1 MLGKHGT
8 KQNKIL
14 KIGITGTIGS
24 GKSTVSSF
32 LKENGFDIVDA
43 DIISREILDKYKE
56 VNEKLKDTFGEG
68 CFENEKLNRKKLGSI
83 VFNDDKK
90 RKQLESITIPYI
102 IREIE
107 MKIEILQSKGK
118 KIVFIDAPTL
128 IEHGLHKSM
137 DYNILITLDEEI
149 RISRVMNRDKIS
161 REEVVKRI
169 KAQMSEEEKA
179 KYVDFIVEND
189 GKVEETYNNVISIL
203 KDGVGYE
210 KIM

>member
-8 KQNKIL
+8 KQNRIV

-32 LKENGFDIVDA
+32 LKENGFDVVDA

-56 VNEKLKDTFGEG
+56 VREKIKNTFGDDI
-68 CFENEKLNRKKLGSI
+68 FENEKLNRKKLGTI

-90 RKQLESITIPYI
+90 RKQLEAITIPYI
-102 IREIE
+102 IKEIE
-107 MKIEILQSKGK
+107 MRIDILRSVGK

-137 DYNILITLDEEI
+137 DYNILITLDEET
-149 RISRVMNRDKIS
+149 RISRVMRRDGIS
-161 REEVVKRI
+161 REEVLNRI
-169 KAQMSEEEKA
+169 KAQMSQEDKV
-179 KYVDFIVEND
+179 KYVDFVLENN
-189 GKVEETYNNVISIL
+189 GEIEETYHKIVSIL

>member
-56 VNEKLKDTFGEG
+56 VNEKLKDIFGEG

-137 DYNILITLDEEI
+137 DYNILITLDEET
-149 RISRVMNRDKIS
+149 RISRVMKRDGVS
-161 REEVVKRI
+161 REEVLNRI
-169 KAQMSEEEKA
+169 KAQMSEDEKS
-179 KYVDFIVEND
+179 KYVDFVVAND
-189 GKVEETYNNVISIL
+189 GGIEETYHKIISIL

>member
-1 MLGKHGT
+1 MLGIHGM
-8 KQNKIL
+8 KQSKIL
-14 KIGITGTIGS
+14 KVGITGTIGS

-32 LKENGFDIVDA
+32 LRRKGFDVIDA
-43 DIISREILDKYKE
+43 DVISREILYKYKE
-56 VNEKLKDTFGEG
+56 AEKEIKYTFGED
-68 CFENEKLNRKKLGSI
+68 CFENGKLNRRKLGTI
-83 VFNDDKK
+83 VFNDEAK
-90 RKQLESITIPYI
+90 RKKLESITIPYI
-102 IREIE
+102 IKEIK
-107 MKIEILQSKGK
+107 MKIEVLRDLGK
-118 KIVFIDAPTL
+118 EIVFIDAPTL

>member
-1 MLGKHGT
+1 MLGEHGT
-8 KQNKIL
+8 KQNRIV

-32 LKENGFDIVDA
+32 LKENGFDVVDA
-43 DIISREILDKYKE
+43 DIISREISDKYKE
-56 VNEKLKDTFGEG
+56 VNEKIKYTFGED
-68 CFENEKLNRKKLGSI
+68 CFENEKLNRKRLGAI

-90 RKQLESITIPYI
+90 RKQLEEITIPYI
-102 IREIE
+102 IKEIE
-107 MKIEILQSKGK
+107 MKIEILRSAGK

-149 RISRVMNRDKIS
+149 RISRVMKRDKIS
-161 REEVVKRI
+161 RGEVLKRI

-179 KYVDFIVEND
+179 KHVDFVVEND
-189 GKVEETYNNVISIL
+189 GEIEETYHKIISIL